1 MIEYGY
7 INEGG
12 YLRSRNIEEYTEQY
26 LGADGTLQT
35 RTVTEQEQIDGLAA
49 CGWKPVDPI
58 DSQQLQTE
66 DGYIVRVVPYD
77 AGTCIKFNYLKV
89 RDVQAERRK
98 IELLKDQLSGSDYK
112 VIKCYEASLAGEEL
126 PYDFTTLRSE
136 RENIR
141 QQINS
146 LETNL
151 LSLEDNN

>member
-66 DGYIVRVVPYD
+66 EGYIV
-77 AGTCIKFNYLKV
+77 
-89 RDVQAERRK
+89 
-98 IELLKDQLSGSDYK
+98 
-112 VIKCYEASLAGEEL
+112 KCYEASLAGEEL